1 MELDMEEQ
9 GAHTS
14 VTLLNIKYRKNISM
28 NTSSMTLTYCSC
40 NQGINMTRV
49 FGNKTVTVV

>member
-1 MELDMEEQ
+1 MEEQ